1 MKMEPLDKRVEFFRA
16 FQELPTADPG
26 VYLRSAEQQVR
37 IDDAGSERAVD
48 PGARLV
54 QLSIAVEG
62 PGERRLGREVLSK
75 LQICPRPGHRRD
87 AIPRHIGIVVR
98 EVMIIMYLAAPR
110 GFQITGER
118 PVLPIAR
125 GIR

>member
-1 MKMEPLDKRVEFFRA
+1 MKMEPFDKRVEFLRGC
-16 FQELPTADPG
+16 QELPTADPG

-54 QLSIAVEG
+54 QLRIAVEC
-62 PGERRLGREVLSK
+62 PGESRLGREVLSQ

-87 AIPRHIGIVVR
+87 AILRHIGVVVG
-98 EVMIIMYLAAPR
+98 EVMI
-110 GFQITGER
+110 
-118 PVLPIAR
+118 
-125 GIR
+125 